1 MDGMTE
7 PSEAQI
13 DALKEV
19 GNIGASHASDVLGQ
33 MMGKTV
39 IINVPQ
45 AMFLPVEKISKIFG
59 LDDDI
64 IIILFFMIEGDVE
77 GYMVISFSESQATLI
92 SNHLMGTNDE
102 KLDLTEEKKSAIKE
116 VGNILASAYLTAMS
130 DLAGFSLRPSVPYL
144 THDTVEAV
152 VNPIITDMSE
162 TAEYALITDNEF
174 LLEGKAI
181 AGKCITFYDR
191 ESFTKILKA
200 LGMDA

>member
-1 MDGMTE
+1 MTE